1 MCFFFPFYSAFSL
14 CGENCSFFVCVPAI
28 NALVDDP
35 RCQIQENGKCQQF
48 YPQTNQ
54 HVSRYIL
61 YLCIVFRLDRE
72 NLYRLFWVFGVFFC
86 FFCLVSCNDFCS
98 PNPKK
103 MCFFVRVCLLKKIYF
118 TTALPLSVSVTR
130 FLSLIFSCATG
141 PFCLCIPAF
150 NTELQ
155 IDVSSSEIR
164 LFLTWR
170 KKKNAHILTHKQTAG
185 THAHP
190 ADIL

>member
-1 MCFFFPFYSAFSL
+1 MSLLCVFFFPFYSAFSL

-118 TTALPLSVSVTR
+118 TTALPCHP
-130 FLSLIFSCATG
+130 LSLIDFQ
-141 PFCLCIPAF
+141 LC
-150 NTELQ
+150 NW
-155 IDVSSSEIR
+155 S
-164 LFLTWR
+164 
-170 KKKNAHILTHKQTAG
+170 ILSL
-185 THAHP
+185 HP
-190 ADIL
+190 CI